1 MLITQ
6 FFSNISSVGA
16 EKIKKNYEKNGLV
29 TLKRQNPKID

>member
-16 EKIKKNYEKNGLV
+16 EKIKKNYEKKWAGNIEK
-29 TLKRQNPKID
+29 TESKN